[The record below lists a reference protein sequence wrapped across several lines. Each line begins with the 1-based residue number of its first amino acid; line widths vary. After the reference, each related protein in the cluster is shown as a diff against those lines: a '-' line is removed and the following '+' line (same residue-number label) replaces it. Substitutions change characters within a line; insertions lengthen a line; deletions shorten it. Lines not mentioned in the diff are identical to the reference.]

1 MNGYPKELID
11 DIVDYHFKNRE
22 HIFAEMLIKKNL
34 KFAEALK
41 LELDMQLMF
50 EDKHTMSILEE
61 NYGYSKD
68 DS

>member
-1 MNGYPKELID
+1 MKNYPEELIE
-11 DIVDYHFKNRE
+11 DIVDYHFKHKE
-22 HIFAEMLIKKNL
+22 HIFAEALIKKNV

-50 EDKHTMSILEE
+50 EDKHTMSLMEE
-61 NYGYSKD
+61 QYGYSKG